1 MNSAFLS
8 KFIQIVYC
16 IFENYLYYFSF
27 ISDEN
32 SVEEEMFC
40 SGESVIKPG
49 YKKFSYKNI
58 YDKHTEKL
66 SPTRKRR
73 LSKAKSTPVK
83 VKKQKEEVEI
93 IEITSSPISVSS
105 AEEINTAVMNYFVQ
119 SENCHL
125 VRINLHLLLLIVHYH
140 PCHLHQTKLTQKQK
154 IAQKLDFTKKNIY
167 FLFSVT

>member
-40 SGESVIKPG
+40 SGFVKPG

-66 SPTRKRR
+66 SPTRKWR

-83 VKKQKEEVEI
+83 VKQQKEEVEI
-93 IEITSSPISVSS
+93 IEITSSPITVSS
-105 AEEINTAVMNYFVQ
+105 AEDINTASDELFCVKRELSFSRHQ
-119 SENCHL
+119 SPSPSSDSSLPSLSPPPKTVDSKVENSIE
-125 VRINLHLLLLIVHYH
+125 VR
-140 PCHLHQTKLTQKQK
+140 
-154 IAQKLDFTKKNIY
+154 F
-167 FLFSVT
+167 